1 MTEDSKPDPQD
12 AGLYSLVSLLRI
24 HQIGADPDQIRHRFG
39 AVPIGIVEML
49 RCAKDFGLK
58 ARERRVDWDE
68 LASMPMPAIAA
79 RRDGGF
85 VLLGK
90 AAGDKILV
98 QAAYAPRPELI
109 TREQF
114 EAACDGRVVLMT
126 RRAGLVDLSR
136 RFDITWF
143 LGAIHKY
150 RHQLGEVFVAS
161 FFLQLFA
168 LISPLFF
175 QVVIDKVLVHRS
187 LSTLDVLVIGLVTIS
202 VFETILGILRTY
214 LFSHTTNR
222 IDVELG
228 ARLFHHLLALPIAY
242 FQARRVGD
250 SVARVRELENIR
262 NFLTSSALT
271 LVIDLFFTFVF
282 LAVMFLY
289 SPFLTFVVLG
299 AFPFY
304 IGISAFATP
313 LFRARLDEKFRRG
326 AENQAFLVESVAGV
340 ETLKAMAVEPQM
352 QRRWEEQLAGY
363 VAASFRVLQLG
374 NTASQSV
381 QLVSKLVTA
390 GVLYFGAKLVIAGD
404 LTVGELVAFNI
415 LAGRVSAPVLR
426 LAQVWQDFHQA
437 RLSVARLGD
446 ILNTPAEPSFNAA
459 RAALPAIR
467 GDVVF
472 EHVAFR
478 YRIDA
483 PEVLHDVSVHIA
495 PGQII
500 GIVGPSGS
508 GKSTLTKLIQRL
520 YVPESGRV
528 LVDGTDLASVDTAW
542 LRRQVGVVLQDNML
556 FNRSIRDNI
565 ALADPAL
572 PIDRIVAAAK
582 LAGAHEFIL
591 ETPEGYD
598 TSVGERGESLSGGQR
613 QRIAIARALI
623 TDPRVLIFDEA
634 TSALDYESE
643 RVIQDNMSEIAKRR
657 TVIIVAHRLSTV
669 RRTDRILTLDR
680 GRLVEDGT
688 HDELIR
694 TGGRYAAL
702 YRLQSGIQEVY

>member
-1 MTEDSKPDPQD
+1 M
-12 AGLYSLVSLLRI
+12 SLLRI
-24 HQIGADPDQIRHRFG
+24 HQIGADPEQIRHRFG

-85 VLLGK
+85 MLLGK
-90 AAGDKILV
+90 AASDKILV

-126 RRAGLVDLSR
+126 RRAGRVDRSR
-136 RFDITWF
+136 RVDITWF

-304 IGISAFATP
+304 TGISAFATP

-390 GVLYFGAKLVIAGD
+390 GVL
-404 LTVGELVAFNI
+404 
-415 LAGRVSAPVLR
+415 
-426 LAQVWQDFHQA
+426 
-437 RLSVARLGD
+437 
-446 ILNTPAEPSFNAA
+446 
-459 RAALPAIR
+459 
-467 GDVVF
+467 
-472 EHVAFR
+472 
-478 YRIDA
+478 
-483 PEVLHDVSVHIA
+483 
-495 PGQII
+495 
-500 GIVGPSGS
+500 
-508 GKSTLTKLIQRL
+508 
-520 YVPESGRV
+520 
-528 LVDGTDLASVDTAW
+528 
-542 LRRQVGVVLQDNML
+542 
-556 FNRSIRDNI
+556 
-565 ALADPAL
+565 
-572 PIDRIVAAAK
+572 
-582 LAGAHEFIL
+582 
-591 ETPEGYD
+591 
-598 TSVGERGESLSGGQR
+598 
-613 QRIAIARALI
+613 
-623 TDPRVLIFDEA
+623 
-634 TSALDYESE
+634 
-643 RVIQDNMSEIAKRR
+643 
-657 TVIIVAHRLSTV
+657 
-669 RRTDRILTLDR
+669 
-680 GRLVEDGT
+680 
-688 HDELIR
+688 
-694 TGGRYAAL
+694 
-702 YRLQSGIQEVY
+702 